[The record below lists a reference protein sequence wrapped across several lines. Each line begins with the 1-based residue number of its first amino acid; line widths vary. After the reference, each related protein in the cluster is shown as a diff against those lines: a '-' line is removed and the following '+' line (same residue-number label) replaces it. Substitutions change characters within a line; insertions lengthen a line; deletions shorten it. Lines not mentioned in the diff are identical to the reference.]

1 MTSLHSYCLGPTLCQ
16 TDYLDLLQ
24 QKKNS
29 LQERKFEWLKTK
41 GYLQSA
47 TSVMMLNQARKKA
60 PFPSTEQ
67 HYGFLKNK
75 IRGAEFDENR
85 VPWVQQMFCQ
95 EPLLSEPIPGKFQQ
109 INSTTALRRAQHRP
123 QQPCDYIPGD

>member
-1 MTSLHSYCLGPTLCQ
+1 MTSLHSYCLGPTLGQ
-16 TDYLDLLQ
+16 TDYLDLLP

-47 TSVMMLNQARKKA
+47 TSVMMLNQARKKT
-60 PFPSTEQ
+60 PFPSMEQ

-85 VPWVQQMFCQ
+85 VP
-95 EPLLSEPIPGKFQQ
+95 
-109 INSTTALRRAQHRP
+109 
-123 QQPCDYIPGD
+123 